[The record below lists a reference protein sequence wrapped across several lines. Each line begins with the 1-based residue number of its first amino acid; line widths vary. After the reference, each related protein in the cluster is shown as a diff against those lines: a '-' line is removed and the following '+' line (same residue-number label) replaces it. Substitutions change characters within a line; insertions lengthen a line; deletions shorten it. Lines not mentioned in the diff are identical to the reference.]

1 MATAQITEEVL
12 SLADDLTISDL
23 LAQPELA
30 DVTIRFVCGVRK
42 TLFSHNPDGE
52 LAEIESVIARVYHR
66 LGNER
71 RSEAFASAPA
81 REQAEKAPKPEPV
94 PARPVAP
101 DFTLDSACD
110 KVRGV
115 IQRWITQPSPKNS
128 FTFEEIKRAIAH
140 IHTAKGTRDW
150 SPSDAE
156 TVSSGAKRWEQTLQ
170 TAMRKLRDADEIAYR
185 ASKSDYFVLR

>member
-1 MATAQITEEVL
+1 MNSSLITEETL
-12 SLADDLTISDL
+12 SIADDLAISDL

-71 RSEAFASAPA
+71 RSAAFAASPA
-81 REQAEKAPKPEPV
+81 RELDKAPKPEPV

-101 DFTLDSACD
+101 DFTLDNACE

-115 IQRWITQPSPKNS
+115 IQRWTTNDTPKNS

-150 SPSDAE
+150 APSDAE
-156 TVSSGAKRWEQTLQ
+156 TVTSGAKRWEQTLQ
-170 TAMRKLRDADEIAYR
+170 TAMRKLRDLDEIAYR
-185 ASKSDYFVLR
+185 ASKSDYFILR